1 MKNLNNQVQ
10 LIGRI
15 GNALEIKETKTG
27 KKFLNLSIA
36 TNEFY
41 KTQDGERKQDTTWH
55 KVIAWNK
62 PAELMYNLLAKGN
75 EIMIQGK
82 LSSRSYD
89 DKKGEKQYI
98 TEVVVG
104 NFLKLDKN
112 TKSDL
117 PF

>member
-15 GNALEIKETKTG
+15 GNDLELKETKSG
-27 KKFLNLSIA
+27 NKLLNLSVA
-36 TNEFY
+36 TNEYY
-41 KTQDGERKQDTTWH
+41 KNETGERQQDTTWH

-62 PAELMYNLLAKGN
+62 SAELMHSLLSKGT

-82 LSSRSYD
+82 LSNRSYEN
-89 DKKGEKQYI
+89 KEGEKQYI
-98 TEVVVG
+98 TEVIVN
-104 NFLKLDKN
+104 NFLKLDKQV
-112 TKSDL
+112 KQDL